1 MDVLKSVEGIQFS
14 LLSPDEIKNY
24 SVCEVTSPDTYEN
37 GRPKTNGLYDR
48 RMGVIDAEEI
58 CLTCQNKHNK
68 CPGHFG
74 HVVLEKPVFLSNY
87 IKTTKKI
94 LDVIC
99 FKCSKLCIEYSETN
113 LKKIK
118 EIPPKGRIK
127 FIKDNLLKK
136 NCVSHCGLI
145 QPQLYQESQLKLF
158 YEFKEDESLE
168 KKKTLSPELVLYMFK
183 RISNEDIELLGCHP
197 RWCRPEWMICT
208 VLPVCPPATRP
219 SAKIENMTQRQE
231 DDLTYKYVEIVKFN
245 QLLKKRA
252 GTMTSEK
259 IEPTVALLQYYVATL
274 IDNKQ
279 PKINTS
285 LHRAS
290 NRPLKGL
297 KQRIEKKVG
306 RIRGNLMGK
315 RVNFSA
321 RTVITPNPHIA
332 IDQIGVPI
340 DIAMNL
346 TRPEI
351 VTEYNIHEM
360 YTYLYNGPD
369 KYPGMK
375 TIKKNKNN
383 QISLKYVDTSKIVLE
398 KGDICERHLINGDII
413 LFNRQPTLHKESMMA
428 HRVLVMEG
436 STFRLNVSAT
446 TPYNAD
452 FDGDEMNLH
461 VPQSVI
467 THTELETISAVGKL
481 LITPQNGGPS
491 VGIIQDTA
499 IGFYKL
505 TKDTTLV
512 NKKQFMKAMIYN
524 ENFNGVLPP
533 PDIKKGGKYLED
545 MWYGRTIVSN
555 YLPQINLKKFNDHYK
570 EDQKDNFKNTVVEI
584 VNGNIVSGQFDKSIY
599 GQKGNSLIHLI
610 FNDFGSEEAMHF
622 INRTQRIVNNWLLG
636 EGHSIGARDIVTP
649 KKLIPTINS
658 KIDEGVIK
666 VYDKI
671 KLAGNGL
678 FETALGKSIQEHFES
693 IVHSTLDKV
702 RDDISSLIL
711 KNLNDKNSYYA
722 MWASGSKG
730 KPENIGQVLG
740 IVGQQSIN
748 GKRIPK
754 NFKNRTLPHFPKF
767 DDGPDSRGFIR
778 SSYYKG
784 LNSIEFFFHQMAGR
798 EGLIDTAVKTSE
810 TGYIQRRLMKAL
822 EDIKVY
828 YDYTVRNVN
837 GYILQFLYGDDCINP
852 AFVERQKFK
861 LVMMNDIEIEN
872 KFGISETELKQNLN
886 DSTFTKVKKSGNLK
900 ELLANEIIEFKSD
913 REFLRKNV
921 FKDDYTSHSIQMPV
935 NIYRLIIN
943 TVNSFKNKNKKT
955 NISPFYIKDELSKLF
970 LKLESLFKSN
980 PKFVNICEKKSLQLF
995 KILVKININIKSVI
1009 LEYKMT
1015 KEMFNYII
1023 NKIYFK
1029 YSQAL
1034 IEPGEMVGPLCA
1046 QCIGEPATQMTL
1058 NTFHHAGIGS
1068 KGAVTRGV
1076 PRMFELLSISKDIKT
1091 PSLSIYLTDEYSTNK
1106 NKAKQ
1111 IASNIEFSLLQDIVI
1126 STDILFDKEIKKSI
1140 IKEDNVFITNYYKYS
1155 VDDYIPENLSNWVLR
1170 IKLSREKMVD
1180 KSFRMYQVAEKI
1192 RSSNKN
1198 LYVIFS
1204 DDNSDNLII
1213 RIRMDIASLT
1223 EKETEEFKAMQNL
1236 ELKVLEQ
1243 IPIRGITGI
1252 TNIMIDDYKDYIIND
1267 QGGIDTVEKFM
1278 LVTNGTNLEVILSI
1292 EGVDYTKTFSNDVRE
1307 THRVLGLEAARE
1319 TLLYEYNN
1327 VIEGAG
1333 ASVNYHHLSTLI
1345 DNICSRGYLL
1355 SIDRFGV
1362 NKSDIGPLAKCSFE
1376 ESTEQIIQASIV
1388 GDYDNLEGV
1397 SGNIMLGQLPKS
1409 GTGMFNILYDENASG
1424 IKTDD
1429 IEDIFD

>member
-1 MDVLKSVEGIQFS
+1 MDVLKTVTGIQFS
-14 LLSPDEIKNY
+14 LLSPNEIKNH
-24 SVCEVTSPDTYEN
+24 SVCEITSPDTYEN

-58 CLTCQNKHNK
+58 CLTCQNKHNL

-74 HVVLEKPVFLSNY
+74 HIVLEKPVFLSNY
-87 IKTTKKI
+87 MKTIKKI
-94 LDVIC
+94 LDCIC
-99 FKCSKLCIEYSETN
+99 FKCSKLCIEYN
-113 LKKIK
+113 DINIKKIK
-118 EIPPKGRIK
+118 DVPQKSRIK

-136 NCVSHCGLI
+136 NCVSGCGLI
-145 QPQLYQESQLKLF
+145 QPQLYAESQLKLF

-183 RISNEDIELLGCHP
+183 RMTNEDIELLGLHT
-197 RWCRPEWMICT
+197 RWCRPEWMICQ

-290 NRPLKGL
+290 NRPLKGI
-297 KQRIEKKVG
+297 KQRLEKKQG

-321 RTVITPNPHIA
+321 RTVITPNPNIGL
-332 IDQIGVPI
+332 DEIGVPI
-340 DIAMNL
+340 DVAMNL
-346 TRPEI
+346 TRPEV
-351 VTEYNIHEM
+351 VTDYNIHKM
-360 YTYLYNGPD
+360 YSYLYNGPD

-398 KGDICERHLINGDII
+398 KGDIVERHLINGDII

-428 HRVLVMEG
+428 HKVLVMEG
-436 STFRLNVSAT
+436 NTFRLNVSAT

-467 THTELETISAVGKL
+467 THTELETISAVGKQ
-481 LITPQNGGPS
+481 IISPQNGGPS

-499 IGFYKL
+499 IGFYKF

-512 NKKQFMKAMIYN
+512 NRQQFMKYMIYN
-524 ENFNGVLPP
+524 EQFNGKLPP
-533 PDIKKGGKYLED
+533 PDIKKDKNNLED
-545 MWYGRTIVSN
+545 LWYGRTVVSN
-555 YLPQINLKKFNDHYK
+555 YLPAVNLKKFNDRYNEEQK
-570 EDQKDNFKNTVVEI
+570 EHFKNTIVEI
-584 VNGNIVSGQFDKSIY
+584 ENGKIINGQFDKSIY
-599 GQKGNSLIHLI
+599 GQKSNTLIHLI
-610 FNDFGSEEAMHF
+610 YNDFGSEEAVNF
-622 INRTQRIVNNWLLG
+622 INRTQRIINSWLLE
-636 EGHSIGARDIVTP
+636 EGHSIGAKDIVTP
-649 KKLIPTINS
+649 KKLIPEIEK
-658 KIDEGVIK
+658 KIEAGVIS
-666 VYDKI
+666 VYNKI

-702 RDDISSLIL
+702 RDDIGSLII
-711 KNLNDKNSYYA
+711 KNLNDKNSYYS

-730 KPENIGQVLG
+730 KVENIGQVLG

-778 SSYYKG
+778 SSYYSG

-828 YDYTVRNVN
+828 YDFTVRNVN
-837 GYILQFLYGDDCINP
+837 GYILQFLYGDDSINP
-852 AFVERQKFK
+852 AFVERQKFL
-861 LVMMNDIEIEN
+861 LVMMDD
-872 KFGISETELKQNLN
+872 TELNSN
-886 DSTFTKVKKSGNLK
+886 FKVTESDLK
-900 ELLANEIIEFKSD
+900 EHLSDSVFNKIKNNKQLKDLLDSEVNTFKNY
-913 REFLRKNV
+913 RVFLRKHV
-921 FKDDYTSHSIQMPV
+921 FRDDFTSNSIQMPV
-935 NIYRLIIN
+935 HIYRLIIN
-943 TVNSFKNKNKKT
+943 TISILKNKNKKT
-955 NISPFYIKDELSKLF
+955 NINPFYINEELEKLF
-970 LKLESLFKSN
+970 LKLEGLFKNN
-980 PKFVNICEKKSLQLF
+980 PKFVNSCEKNSLQLF
-995 KILVKININIKSVI
+995 KILVKINLNIKSI
-1009 LEYKMT
+1009 IITYNLT
-1015 KEMFNYII
+1015 KEMFDYII
-1023 NKIYFK
+1023 NKIYLK
-1029 YSQAL
+1029 YTNSL
-1034 IEPGEMVGPLCA
+1034 IDPGEMVGPLCA

-1076 PRMFELLSISKDIKT
+1076 PRMNELLSISKDIKT
-1091 PSLSIYLTDEYSTNK
+1091 PSLSIYLTDEYSINK
-1106 NKAKQ
+1106 NKAKL
-1111 IASNIEFSLLQDIVI
+1111 IASKIEFTILQDLVL
-1126 STDILFDKEIKKSI
+1126 STDILFDKNLKESI
-1140 IKEDNVFITNYYKYS
+1140 IKEDNDFITNYYKYS
-1155 VDDYIPENLSNWVLR
+1155 VDDFIPDNISNWVLR
-1170 IKLSREKMVD
+1170 LKLSREKIVS
-1180 KSFRMYQVAEKI
+1180 KSFRMYQIAEKI
-1192 RSSNKN
+1192 RESNKN

-1223 EKETEEFKAMQNL
+1223 EKESEEFKAMQIL
-1236 ELKVLEQ
+1236 ENKILEQ
-1243 IPIRGITGI
+1243 IPIRGISGI

-1267 QGGIDTVEKFM
+1267 KGGIDTVEKFM
-1278 LVTNGTNLEVILSI
+1278 LVTNGSNLGVVLSI
-1292 EGVDYTKTFSNDVRE
+1292 DGVDYSKTFSNDVRE
-1307 THRVLGLEAARE
+1307 TMAVLGLEAARD
-1319 TLLYEYNN
+1319 TLLFEYNE
-1327 VIEGAG
+1327 VLSGAG
-1333 ASVNYHHLSTLI
+1333 EVNYHHLSTLI

-1376 ESTEQIIQASIV
+1376 ESTEQIISASIA
-1388 GDYDNLEGV
+1388 GELDNLDGV
-1397 SGNIMLGQLPKS
+1397 SANIMLGQIPKS
-1409 GTGMFNILYDENASG
+1409 GTGMFNILYDENSTG

-1429 IEDIFD
+1429 IEEIFD